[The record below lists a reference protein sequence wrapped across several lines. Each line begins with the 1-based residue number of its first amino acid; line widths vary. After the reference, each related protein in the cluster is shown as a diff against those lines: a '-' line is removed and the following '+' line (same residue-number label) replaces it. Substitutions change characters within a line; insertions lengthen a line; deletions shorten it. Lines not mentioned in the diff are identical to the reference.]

1 MVNISC
7 PFKLYKD
14 LLGIPDKGVHKYKF
28 LNTAIVDYVFTLIG
42 ACITTYLTT
51 MPLPLTTIL
60 WFIMG
65 IVSHILFGVDTASLK
80 FLGIKCT

>member
-1 MVNISC
+1 MVKINC

-14 LLGIPDKGVHKYKF
+14 LLGIPDKGIHKYKF
-28 LNTAIVDYVFTLIG
+28 LNTAIVDYVLTLIG

-51 MPLPLTTIL
+51 IPLPLTTIL

-65 IVSHILFGVDTASLK
+65 IIAHILFGVDTESLK